1 MKSTKLLILV
11 ILGLLL
17 AACGGDGADEDT
29 TTTTAAA
36 TETTAPSGTTAPDD
50 TTDDTEPPATSD
62 DPIVVGGTLGL
73 TGAFAGP
80 SADYQVAYDLWLEQ
94 VNARGGMLGRP
105 VEMII
110 YDDEST
116 PATAQALYQRLI
128 NEDDVDLLL
137 APYTTFIGGS
147 ILPIVEQNE
156 MVLWNGGF
164 VGVELFQNSDWLIG
178 SYTYQEGEYPLSVFE
193 LIESLPEDERPTR
206 VGIATAQNPFTLV
219 VRDGFNGETGVLN
232 YAEEAGM
239 EVVVNEEYPGDVQD
253 LSGIVQRM
261 KAEDVDLFF
270 ALTLPN
276 DGALMAR
283 TVEELD
289 FNPTIYCSCGSQVT
303 SLASWPDLGS
313 AANGVMATGMAW
325 PESDDYPEL
334 DLLWETVQAEL
345 GYADMPQYIPV
356 GYSILQVME
365 QAVNETGTLDQAAL
379 RDFVLGNSFETA
391 NGPFN
396 YDDAGTPGYNA
407 ILMQYLVD
415 AGGNV
420 VVWPEDRAT
429 GEPVIPKP

>member
-1 MKSTKLLILV
+1 MRSTKLLIFAIIALV
-11 ILGLLL
+11 L
-17 AACGGDGADEDT
+17 AACGGDTADE

-36 TETTAPSGTTAPDD
+36 AAETTAPADTAAPSD
-50 TTDDTEPPATSD
+50 TTDDTEAPMEDS

-80 SADYQVAYDLWLEQ
+80 SADYQVAYNLWLEQ
-94 VNARGGMLGRP
+94 VNERGGMLGRP

-164 VGVELFQNSDWLIG
+164 VGVELFENSDWLIG

-193 LIESLPEDERPTR
+193 LIASLPEGERPTR

-253 LSGIVQRM
+253 LSGIIQRM

-303 SLASWPDLGS
+303 SLASWPDLGT
-313 AANGVMATGMAW
+313 AANGVMSTGMAW
-325 PESDDYPEL
+325 PQSDDYPEL
-334 DLLWETVQAEL
+334 DLLWEAVQAEL
-345 GYADMPQYIPV
+345 GYPDMPQYIPV

-365 QAVNETGTLDQAAL
+365 QAVNGTGGLDQAAL
-379 RDFVLGNSFETA
+379 RDFVLGNSFDTA

-396 YDDAGTPGYNA
+396 YGEAGTPGYNA
-407 ILMQYLVD
+407 ILLQYLAD
-415 AGGNV
+415 EGGNV
-420 VVWPEDRAT
+420 VVWPEDRST
-429 GEPVIPKP
+429 GDPVIPKP